1 MIAIYYS
8 QELDKGGVAHTYDTL
23 WSETFAPVDWDIV
36 ILDRVK
42 AIKDGSYYD
51 KKCRVQDLAV
61 TYSYIQGNVPMC
73 WSEAAEI
80 GNWFEKYGRRYGL
93 LTEFRENGIC

>member
-36 ILDRVK
+36 ILDRLIACDTYKLAKEIVRGQ
-42 AIKDGSYYD
+42 AI
-51 KKCRVQDLAV
+51 R
-61 TYSYIQGNVPMC
+61 YSNIQGNVPMA
-73 WSEAAEI
+73 WSEVAEI